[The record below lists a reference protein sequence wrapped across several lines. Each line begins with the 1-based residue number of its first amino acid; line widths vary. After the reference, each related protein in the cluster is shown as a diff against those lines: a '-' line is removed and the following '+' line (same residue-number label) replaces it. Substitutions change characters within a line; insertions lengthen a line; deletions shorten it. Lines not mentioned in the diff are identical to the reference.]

1 MKKMCNTLKLA
12 ALLAI
17 TCSVSLVL
25 FCTSNYAGGS
35 EIGNPVVISGAVV
48 DSLGKGV
55 SGVNM
60 FLVDPL
66 ETDPSKLIPDSCYQ
80 TKSGS
85 GGTYRFTGVHQG
97 VFNLFGRD
105 TSGEKMFIKSIDLN
119 INETVHEN
127 GDAVIILD
135 TDTLKASAKIVVAIT
150 TFPSASGDYLFIPG
164 TVIRVPV
171 DSSDEYLIKCPPST
185 VNIVLYRSSSQ
196 VALVHD
202 LKVSQ
207 GQWVDLTG
215 KSFYVPKPKINSG
228 VIAGVNGRMYSFFA
242 GTIALG
248 PNNPVQYRFDWG
260 DSVSLWSLSSQ
271 GDHVWNATGSLQV
284 RVQARSIRDTL
295 SVSEWSDAIEVQI
308 Q

>member
-1 MKKMCNTLKLA
+1 MKKKHNMLQRILTI
-12 ALLAI
+12 AI
-17 TCSVSLVL
+17 TGLIIPLL
-25 FCTSNYAGGS
+25 FCSTKYAGGS
-35 EIGNPVVISGAVV
+35 EIGNPVIVSGAVT

-55 SGVNM
+55 SGVNL

-66 ETDPSKLIPDSCYQ
+66 ETNPSKLIPDSCYQ
-80 TKSGS
+80 TKSDS
-85 GGTYRFTGVHQG
+85 GGAYRFTGVHQG

-105 TSGEKMFIKSIDLN
+105 TSGEKMFIKSVDLN
-119 INETVHEN
+119 IDGSIHEN
-127 GDAVIILD
+127 GDEVVILNS
-135 TDTLKASAKIVVAIT
+135 DTLKDVANIVVAIT
-150 TFPSASGDYLFIPG
+150 TFSSASGDYLFIPG

-171 DSSDEYLIKCPPST
+171 DSSDEYLIKCPPSMI
-185 VNIVLYRSSSQ
+185 NIVLYRNDSQ
-196 VALVHD
+196 VVIVND
-202 LKVSQ
+202 LEVSQ

-228 VIAGVNGRMYSFFA
+228 VLTGVIGRMYSFFA
-242 GTIALG
+242 DTVTLGT
-248 PNNPVQYRFDWG
+248 NNPVQYRFDWG

-295 SVSEWSDAIEVQI
+295 SVSEWSDAVDVQI

>member
-1 MKKMCNTLKLA
+1 MKKPINIKKLTVVI
-12 ALLAI
+12 AI
-17 TCSVSLVL
+17 TGLVVQLL
-25 FCTSNYAGGS
+25 FCSTQYAGGS
-35 EIGNPVVISGAVV
+35 EIGNPLVVCGTVT

-55 SGVNM
+55 LGVNL

-66 ETDPSKLIPDSCYQ
+66 ENDPSKLRPDSCYQ
-80 TKSGS
+80 TVSSS
-85 GGTYRFTGVHQG
+85 GGAYRFTGVHQG
-97 VFNLFGRD
+97 IFNLFGRD
-105 TSGEKMFIKSIDLN
+105 TSGEKMFIKSVTLQIDK
-119 INETVHEN
+119 TVNEN
-127 GDAVIILD
+127 GDTLITLD
-135 TDTLKASAKIVVAIT
+135 SDTLKEAAKIIVAIS

-171 DSSDEYLIKCPPST
+171 DSLDEYLIKCPPST
-185 VNIVLYRSSSQ
+185 VDIVLHRSNSQ
-196 VALVHD
+196 VVLVND

-215 KSFYVPKPKINSG
+215 KSFDVPKPEIISG
-228 VIAGVNGRMYSFFA
+228 VITGVTGRMYYFLAS
-242 GTIALG
+242 TISLG

-271 GDHVWNATGSLQV
+271 GNHVWNATGSLQV

-295 SVSEWSDAIEVQI
+295 SVSEWSDAVDVQI